1 MKPLHGIPE
10 YVVTDHKNTSQAAL
24 GYLHCLLER
33 YHIKNAA
40 LTISV
45 SNIR

>member
-24 GYLHCLLER
+24 
-33 YHIKNAA
+33 
-40 LTISV
+40 TISV
-45 SNIR
+45 SNIH